1 MSENKTTMTTLATAL
16 ETLAGVLRELAT
28 TPVPSTPESS
38 SVSLVGA
45 SEKKYARS
53 STLAIYDDIS
63 SRQMDNILARAG
75 KNIRRLEGVGKGTL
89 YNMEDVEKYLTNNRK

>member
-1 MSENKTTMTTLATAL
+1 MSNNTTMTTLATAL
-16 ETLAGVLRELAT
+16 ETLSGVLRELAA

-38 SVSLVGA
+38 SISIFGA
-45 SEKKYARS
+45 IEKKYARS
-53 STLAIYDDIS
+53 STLATYYDIS

-75 KNIRRLEGVGKGTL
+75 KNIRRLEGVGKGIL